1 MSDRLRIALVAEG
14 PTDRLMVEAILRAVM
29 PRPFILKQLQP
40 EMSQA
45 FGHAGGNG
53 GGWSGVYKWCVDAA
67 HQGGGRLSGNGLL
80 RITYDLLIIHVDADV
95 AGVSY
100 GSGNITPMP
109 SDLALP
115 CARPCPPVE
124 DTVNAL
130 RAVLLS
136 WCGENKPPPRIV
148 LCIPSK
154 SMEAWVAAAL
164 FPQDSIVNRSSP
176 PFECCAAPEARLGV
190 QPARVRIAKSVPAYR
205 SKQTELSAAWPRL
218 AGPGGLSQAA
228 RFDTDLRG
236 AIA

>member
-1 MSDRLRIALVAEG
+1 MSDRLRIALIAEG
-14 PTDRLMVEAILRAVM
+14 PTDRLVVEAVLRAVM
-29 PRPFILKQLQP
+29 PSRPFILTQLQP

-45 FGHAGGNG
+45 FGHAGDYG

-67 HQGGGRLSGNGLL
+67 HQGGGRLSGNGMLEN
-80 RITYDLLIIHVDADV
+80 YDLLIIHVDADV
-95 AGVSY
+95 AGAGY
-100 GSGNITPMP
+100 GGGNITPRL

-115 CARPCPPVE
+115 CAQPCPPAE

-136 WCGENKPPPRIV
+136 WCGENKPPPRTV

-164 FPQDSIVNRSSP
+164 FPQDVIVKKNTQ
-176 PFECCAAPEARLGV
+176 PFECYADPEARLRV
-190 QPARVRIAKSVPAYR
+190 QPARVRNAKSVPGYR
-205 SKQTELSAAWPRL
+205 AKQTELSAAWPCL

-228 RFDTDLRG
+228 RFDADLR
-236 AIA
+236 IATA